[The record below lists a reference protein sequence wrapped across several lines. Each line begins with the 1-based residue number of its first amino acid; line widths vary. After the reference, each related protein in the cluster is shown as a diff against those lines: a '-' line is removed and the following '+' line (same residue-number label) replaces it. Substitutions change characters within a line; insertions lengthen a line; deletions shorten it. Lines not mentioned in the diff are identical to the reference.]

1 MFSTIAEHAHLDFF
15 EHLETLARIQ
25 EGDVLGRRDDHGAA
39 HRNALRERELD
50 VAGARRHVDDQIVEL
65 APARVAQELSERLGD
80 HRSAPRH
87 GLLGVD
93 HEAD

>member
-1 MFSTIAEHAHLDFF
+1 MSWGVVTITAPLTGH
-15 EHLETLARIQ
+15 
-25 EGDVLGRRDDHGAA
+25 
-39 HRNALRERELD
+39 ALRERQLD

-65 APARVAQELSERLGD
+65 APARLAEELGERLGD

-93 HEAD
+93 HEADRHDFDAVRA